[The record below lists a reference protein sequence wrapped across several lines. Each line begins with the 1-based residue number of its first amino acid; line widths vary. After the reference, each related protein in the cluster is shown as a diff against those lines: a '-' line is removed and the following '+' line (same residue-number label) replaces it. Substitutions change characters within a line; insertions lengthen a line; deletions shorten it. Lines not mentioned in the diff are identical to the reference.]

1 MKVHEGNFIFIKE
14 DSFNEY
20 QKIAN
25 GYIPSKASRP
35 FCLVIS
41 DPKNPNI
48 YWAVPISSSSIERYK
63 ERALKAHDKFRF
75 YPVLENERCFNLS
88 CMIPILSSDVADIYK
103 RQGRPVKLRDI
114 YFSELKEHVLTVV
127 KAPDR
132 WKAVISQVNVK
143 ELYAHVAQKIGLR
156 KGQLL
161 GVEVKE
167 QTSFTPKTEVL
178 PDAQRELWSM
188 LKDVPNNF
196 VLYGGT
202 AVALRYGHRE
212 PVDFNFFSSENKG
225 SGNLYIVVSKLPF
238 IKRHMAQ
245 MPELHKNK
253 NNSRI
258 DYLLEMNNGK
268 TVQVSFVDS
277 TKVIPGSINAPD
289 VVADNGILIASPEDL
304 MATTIHSLGKR
315 QSVKDL
321 VDISAMIKNGVSL
334 NKGFEIAMRFR
345 QDTLSKDFDV
355 FCRIGSLLQNPA
367 GIDSFCKKDKDPS
380 EDLKKFLPEVKQI
393 IPAAAA
399 KLNLK
404 ELVNTQLKLNKDLSH
419 GIGREKDRGMEL

>member
-1 MKVHEGNFIFIKE
+1 
-14 DSFNEY
+14 
-20 QKIAN
+20 
-25 GYIPSKASRP
+25 
-35 FCLVIS
+35 
-41 DPKNPNI
+41 
-48 YWAVPISSSSIERYK
+48 
-63 ERALKAHDKFRF
+63 
-75 YPVLENERCFNLS
+75 
-88 CMIPILSSDVADIYK
+88 
-103 RQGRPVKLRDI
+103 
-114 YFSELKEHVLTVV
+114 
-127 KAPDR
+127 
-132 WKAVISQVNVK
+132 
-143 ELYAHVAQKIGLR
+143 
-156 KGQLL
+156 
-161 GVEVKE
+161 
-167 QTSFTPKTEVL
+167 
-178 PDAQRELWSM
+178 M

-212 PVDFNFFSSENKG
+212 PADFNFFSSENKG

-253 NNSRI
+253 NHSQI

-355 FCRIGSLLQNPA
+355 FCRIGSLLQNPE

-399 KLNLK
+399 KLKLE
-404 ELVNTQLKLNKDLSH
+404 ELVNTPLKLNKDLSH
-419 GIGREKDRGMEL
+419 GIGWEKCQGMEL